1 MTHKRKPLSTG
12 DMKVTFGGTFGD
24 PTPKSKIE
32 EAVELADEQ
41 DATRRRD
48 KPTKDELTAALLS
61 GELSESDREHLR
73 RERHGIARQA
83 GRPKESENARLARD
97 VLLYIEYATHLGK
110 GYDKPA
116 AMATACRKLGLGE
129 KGEKT
134 VEAANTRA
142 RKLFRP
148 KK

>member
-1 MTHKRKPLSTG
+1 MTRKPLSTG
-12 DMKVTFGGTFGD
+12 DMKVIFGGTFGD
-24 PTPKSKIE
+24 PAPKSKIE

-61 GELSESDREHLR
+61 GELSESDREQLR
-73 RERHGIARQA
+73 RERQGIARSA
-83 GRPKESENARLARD
+83 GRPKESENAKLARD
-97 VLLYIEYATHLGK
+97 VLLYSEYATQLGK
-110 GYDKPA
+110 GYDKHA
-116 AMATACRKLGLGE
+116 ATATAGRKFGVG
-129 KGEKT
+129 KKT
-134 VEAANTRA
+134 VEAAITRA